1 MEIVQKGPSPDKAP
15 ERVILGRLE
24 LLLMVYQQLPNRQ
37 KPTYDWMKTLRQ
49 LIVPSLLSQH
59 SNVRWMAQ
67 QNIAMLQ

>member
-24 LLLMVYQQLPNRQ
+24 LLLMVYQQLPIRQ
-37 KPTYDWMKTLRQ
+37 KPSYDWMKTLRQ

-59 SNVRWMAQ
+59 SNVRWMA
-67 QNIAMLQ
+67 

>member
-59 SNVRWMAQ
+59 SNVRWMA
-67 QNIAMLQ
+67 